1 MSKAEWVA
9 AMKRWNV
16 PVKWYPGWDTRGR
29 PGDFTSVN
37 GVVIHHTG
45 SDSQTDAYLDFLF
58 KTGRASEGIPG
69 PLCNVSTDF
78 DGDVHVGAIG
88 RANHA
93 GKGSS
98 ITLNHVIAED
108 YKGYQSPELRPGPD
122 NTDGNA
128 HFYGNEVRYDG
139 GQNMTVKQFA
149 SAVRW
154 AAAICD
160 HYNWSALSVIGHRE
174 WTGRKNDPGMCSMY
188 TFRSAVAALLKAGPT
203 IQESQTTDVG
213 GTVARTLTDD
223 DLAAIGAVVKFQN
236 EDYGRRL
243 WALDTGTGKRQV
255 IDVLADHTNRLQR
268 IEDDT
273 DGVTP

>member
-9 AMKRWNV
+9 AMKRWSV

-93 GKGSS
+93 GRGSS
-98 ITLNHVIAED
+98 ATLNHVIAED

>member
-1 MSKAEWVA
+1 MAEWIA
-9 AMKRWNV
+9 AMKKWSV

-69 PLCNVSTDF
+69 PLCNASTDF

-98 ITLNHVIAED
+98 ATLNHVIAED

-139 GQNMTVKQFA
+139 GQVMTVKQFA

-203 IQESQTTDVG
+203 IQEPQTTDVG

>member
-1 MSKAEWVA
+1 
-9 AMKRWNV
+9 
-16 PVKWYPGWDTRGR
+16 
-29 PGDFTSVN
+29 
-37 GVVIHHTG
+37 
-45 SDSQTDAYLDFLF
+45 
-58 KTGRASEGIPG
+58 
-69 PLCNVSTDF
+69 
-78 DGDVHVGAIG
+78 
-88 RANHA
+88 
-93 GKGSS
+93 
-98 ITLNHVIAED
+98 
-108 YKGYQSPELRPGPD
+108 
-122 NTDGNA
+122 
-128 HFYGNEVRYDG
+128 
-139 GQNMTVKQFA
+139 MTVKQFA

-203 IQESQTTDVG
+203 IQEPQTTDVG